1 MIKQGAKKHRY
12 VSLLS
17 VLMVYFAGLALIA
30 IGIFLAAF
38 IYRMVENSKVYEPNT
53 SNNITY
59 DLFNLTNNFNSYI
72 LIGSIFAIALMLIF
86 LLFRAI
92 YTLNHPTTIMVTL
105 QYVNANGD
113 MISITREVEAPQA
126 KQTSLKKVPTDRFQ
140 KLSLLDK
147 QYPKKEHITSTDG
160 LTLEYI
166 CRRFRSFASHIEG
179 NPLFYSIDDIRRFV
193 TSLGV
198 SKIIVLQG
206 MSGTGKTSLPVA
218 WGKFTK
224 VPTTVVPVQP
234 MWKERSDLIGYFNE
248 FTGKFNESMIL
259 EKLYEANKTDKMFL
273 IVLDEVN
280 IARVEYYFAEFLSLL
295 ELPTVD
301 ERILEVTSSISR
313 KDPKDLKNGKLILQ
327 DNVYFIGT
335 ANNDD
340 STFAISDKVYDRSMI
355 LNLDYRCD
363 PFIGEDDYEPI
374 ALSNETFKTLINKAK
389 KEYALTKRGRAH
401 IREFDKYIQ
410 ETFSIT
416 FGNRIRRQIE
426 QFVPIY
432 IACGGTESE
441 ALDDILSKKVL
452 RKLES
457 QNPVYMK
464 SKSEEL
470 IAKLNEVFGNGN
482 MPNCE
487 AFIRRL
493 ANNG

>member
-1 MIKQGAKKHRY
+1 MIKQGPKKHIY
-12 VSLLS
+12 VSLHS
-17 VLMVYFAGLALIA
+17 VFMVALAGTGLLA
-30 IGIFLAAF
+30 IGCFLAAF
-38 IYRMVENSKVYEPNT
+38 IYRMGLNYDEYQSGNPDV
-53 SNNITY
+53 TY
-59 DLFNLTNNFNSYI
+59 DVFNLSNNFNSYVLVI
-72 LIGSIFAIALMLIF
+72 SIFAIILMMLF
-86 LLFRAI
+86 LLARAI
-92 YTLNHPTTIMVTL
+92 YTLNNPNTIMVTL
-105 QYVNANGD
+105 QFVNANGE
-113 MISITREVEAPQA
+113 MVAITREVDAEEVKENK
-126 KQTSLKKVPTDRFQ
+126 KQKKVTDRFQ

-147 QYPKKEHITSTDG
+147 QYPKKEHIVSTEG

-166 CRRFRSFASHIEG
+166 CRRFRSFASRIEG

-198 SKIIVLQG
+198 SKILILQG

-224 VPTTVVPVQP
+224 VQTTVVPVQP

-259 EKLYEANKTDKMFL
+259 EKLYEANKTDKIFL

-301 ERILEVTSSISR
+301 ERILEVTTSISK
-313 KDPKDLKNGKLILQ
+313 KDPKDLKNGKLILT

-355 LNLDYRCD
+355 LNLDYRCE
-363 PFIGEDDYEPI
+363 PFVGEDDYQPI
-374 ALSNETFKTLINKAK
+374 EISNDLFKTLINKAK
-389 KEYALTKRGRAH
+389 KEYSLTKRGRAR

-410 ETFSIT
+410 ETFAIT

-426 QFVPIY
+426 QYVPVY

-464 SKSEEL
+464 SKAEEL

-487 AFIRRL
+487 AYIRKL
-493 ANNG
+493 AHNG

>member
-1 MIKQGAKKHRY
+1 MRRHKY
-12 VSLLS
+12 VELSS
-17 VLMVYFAGLALIA
+17 VLAIFLAGSA
-30 IGIFLAAF
+30 IISEGIFLAAF
-38 IYRMVENSKVYEPNT
+38 LYRAGKVEGRFDFI
-53 SNNITY
+53 NIEVNVLNIVTIASV
-59 DLFNLTNNFNSYI
+59 F
-72 LIGSIFAIALMLIF
+72 GIFIF
-86 LLFRAI
+86 LLLLLFRQI
-92 YTLNHPTTIMVTL
+92 ERLNHPETVMVTL
-105 QYVNANGD
+105 EYVDEFGKK
-113 MISITREVEAPQA
+113 IQEEVAIEVPKIQ
-126 KQTSLKKVPTDRFQ
+126 KKESGDRFQ

-147 QYPKKEHITSTDG
+147 QYPKKEIVESTED

-166 CRRFRSFASHIEG
+166 CRRFRSFASRIAG
-179 NPLFYSIDDIRRFV
+179 NPLYYSIDDCRRFV
-193 TSLGV
+193 ASLGV
-198 SKIIVLQG
+198 TKIMILQG

-218 WGKFTK
+218 WGKFTR

-259 EKLYEANKTDKMFL
+259 EKLYEANKTNKIYL
-273 IVLDEVN
+273 IVLDEMN

-301 ERILEVTSSISR
+301 ERILEVTSSISK
-313 KDPKDLKNGKLILQ
+313 KDPKELHNGKLILP

-340 STFAISDKVYDRSMI
+340 STFAISDKVYDRSMV

-374 ALSNETFKTLINKAK
+374 SLSDYTFKALINKAK
-389 KEYALTKRGRAH
+389 KEYALTKRGRSH

-410 ETFSIT
+410 EVFSIT

-426 QFVPIY
+426 NYVPIY
-432 IACGGTESE
+432 IACGGTEEE
-441 ALDDILSKKVL
+441 AIDDILAKKVL

-457 QNPVYMK
+457 QNPIYIK
-464 SKSEEL
+464 SKADDLINKMNEIFGRNKMPVSEAV
-470 IAKLNEVFGNGN
+470 ITK
-482 MPNCE
+482 
-487 AFIRRL
+487 L

>member
-1 MIKQGAKKHRY
+1 MIKQGPKKHIY
-12 VSLLS
+12 VSLHS
-17 VLMVYFAGLALIA
+17 VFMVALAGTGLLA
-30 IGIFLAAF
+30 IGCFLAAF
-38 IYRMVENSKVYEPNT
+38 IYRMGLNYDEYQSGNPDV
-53 SNNITY
+53 TY
-59 DLFNLTNNFNSYI
+59 DVFNLSNNFNSYVLVI
-72 LIGSIFAIALMLIF
+72 SIFAIILMMLF
-86 LLFRAI
+86 LLARAI
-92 YTLNHPTTIMVTL
+92 YTLNNPNTIMVTL
-105 QYVNANGD
+105 QFVNANGE
-113 MISITREVEAPQA
+113 MVAITREVDAEEVKENK
-126 KQTSLKKVPTDRFQ
+126 KQKKVTDRFQ

-147 QYPKKEHITSTDG
+147 QYPKKEHIVSTEG

-166 CRRFRSFASHIEG
+166 CRRFRSFASRIEG
-179 NPLFYSIDDIRRFV
+179 NPLFYSMDDIRRFV

-198 SKIIVLQG
+198 SKILILQG

-224 VPTTVVPVQP
+224 VQTTVVPVQP

-259 EKLYEANKTDKMFL
+259 EKLYEANKTDKIFL

-301 ERILEVTSSISR
+301 ERILEVTTSISK
-313 KDPKDLKNGKLILQ
+313 KDPKDLKNGKLILT

-355 LNLDYRCD
+355 LNLDYRCE
-363 PFIGEDDYEPI
+363 PFVGEDDYQPI
-374 ALSNETFKTLINKAK
+374 EISNDLFKTLINKAK
-389 KEYALTKRGRAH
+389 KEYSLTKRGRAR

-410 ETFSIT
+410 ETFAIT

-426 QFVPIY
+426 QYVPVY

-464 SKSEEL
+464 SKAEEL

-487 AFIRRL
+487 AYIRKL
-493 ANNG
+493 AHNG

>member
-1 MIKQGAKKHRY
+1 MNNWWIILDEFDEGAEEAASGIAMDGSFIDVFTSNVAIIIY
-12 VSLLS
+12 VII
-17 VLMVYFAGLALIA
+17 FALAI
-30 IGIFLAAF
+30 IGIAVLF
-38 IYRMVENSKVYEPNT
+38 IVNET
-53 SNNITY
+53 
-59 DLFNLTNNFNSYI
+59 LTN
-72 LIGSIFAIALMLIF
+72 
-86 LLFRAI
+86 
-92 YTLNHPTTIMVTL
+92 
-105 QYVNANGD
+105 
-113 MISITREVEAPQA
+113 EKVEKIEGTENTVFKGRHEPGENKEQPKEAAPAPSSSSGRGGKSNQ
-126 KQTSLKKVPTDRFQ
+126 DRFQ

-147 QYPKKEHITSTDG
+147 QYPKKEHITSTEG

-179 NPLFYSIDDIRRFV
+179 NPLFYSIDDIRRFI

-198 SKIIVLQG
+198 SKILVLQG

-218 WGKFTK
+218 WGKFTR

-259 EKLYEANKTDKMFL
+259 EKLYEANKTDKIFL

-313 KDPKDLKNGKLILQ
+313 KDPRDLKNGKLILQ

-374 ALSNETFKTLINKAK
+374 SLSNETFKSLINKAK

-487 AFIRRL
+487 AYIRRL

>member
-1 MIKQGAKKHRY
+1 MISRGLNKKHRY

-17 VLMVYFAGLALIA
+17 VLMVYFAGTALAAIA
-30 IGIFLAAF
+30 CFTAAF
-38 IYRMVENSKVYEPNT
+38 INRMIINLGEYET
-53 SNNITY
+53 SGTVTWDI
-59 DLFNLTNNFNSYI
+59 FNLQNSVNSYV
-72 LIGSIFAIALMLIF
+72 LIFSIFSIAFMLIF
-86 LLFRAI
+86 LLFRTI
-92 YTLNHPTTIMVTL
+92 YILNHPQTIMVTL

-113 MISITREVEAPQA
+113 MISITREVDAP
-126 KQTSLKKVPTDRFQ
+126 SLKEERKKVNVERFQ
-140 KLSLLDK
+140 KLTLLDK
-147 QYPKKEHITSTDG
+147 EYPKKEHIISTEG

-179 NPLFYSIDDIRRFV
+179 NPLFYSIDDIRRFI

-198 SKIIVLQG
+198 SKILVLQG

-218 WGKFTK
+218 WGKFTG
-224 VPTTVVPVQP
+224 VQTTVVPVQP

-259 EKLYEANKTDKMFL
+259 EKLYEANKTDKIFL

-295 ELPTVD
+295 ELPTVE

-313 KDPKDLKNGKLILQ
+313 KDPKDLKNGKLILN

-340 STFAISDKVYDRSMI
+340 STFAISDKVYDRSMV
-355 LNLDYRCD
+355 LNLDYRCE
-363 PFIGEDDYEPI
+363 PFVGEDDYLPI
-374 ALSNETFKTLINKAK
+374 KLSNVTFKALIDKAK

-401 IREFDKYIQ
+401 VKEFDAYIQ

-416 FGNRIRRQIE
+416 FGNRIRRQME
-426 QFVPIY
+426 QYVPIY
-432 IACGGTESE
+432 IACGGTENE
-441 ALDDILSKKVL
+441 ALDDILAKKVL

-470 IAKLNEVFGNGN
+470 ISKLNEVFGNGQ
-482 MPNCE
+482 MPQCE
-487 AFIRRL
+487 QFIRKL